1 MDKTLIKS
9 IRLNAHESK
18 ILKDIAFE
26 LSKTFSMILILYIEN
41 QT

>member
-18 ILKDIAFE
+18 ILKDIA
-26 LSKTFSMILILYIEN
+26 LLAKKAACAA
-41 QT
+41 